1 MESNFLGGD
10 VPFHQNP
17 YLLVH
22 KLMGLPLDEPDGVGE
37 EDLLREKAPETHQA
51 EKVYLFGVI
60 LIGILPRA
68 DQAGGTRLDVAG
80 STEG

>member
-22 KLMGLPLDEPDGVGE
+22 KLMGLPLDKPDRVGE
-37 EDLLREKAPETHQA
+37 EDLLSEKAPETHQA
-51 EKVYLFGVI
+51 EKVHLCGVI
-60 LIGILPRA
+60 LIGILPGA
-68 DQAGGTRLDVAG
+68 DPAGGTRLDVAG